1 MHISRIHYVGKMNM
15 QIFIIQ
21 FKIITYILDG
31 HSTIFVYVS
40 ILTHLLN
47 ADSECQKTRQY
58 KVSAH
63 KVEGAWGENLQR
75 KFFSYLR
82 LT

>member
-1 MHISRIHYVGKMNM
+1 MSRIKYVGKINL
-15 QIFIIQ
+15 QNFIIQ
-21 FKIITYILDG
+21 LKFFTYILDE
-31 HSTIFVYVS
+31 HSTVFVYVS